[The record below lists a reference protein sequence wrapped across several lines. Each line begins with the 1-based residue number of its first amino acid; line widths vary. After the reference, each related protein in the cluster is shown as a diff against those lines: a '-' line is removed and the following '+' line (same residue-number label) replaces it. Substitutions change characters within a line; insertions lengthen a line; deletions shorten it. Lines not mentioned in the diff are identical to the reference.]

1 MILTKPNPSL
11 GRPMTSDLPT
21 DPIKKLITIMMRLR
35 SPQGCPWDRL
45 QSPDS
50 LKPYLLEEAYEV
62 LAVLGSEQTDD
73 IRDELGDLLLQ
84 IVFLAEIHRER
95 GDFDFDEIAESICA
109 KLIRRHP
116 HVFADI
122 EENDLTSLDRQ
133 WDAIKRSES
142 GNNDNSAL
150 ANLPENLPA
159 LLQAQKSSVKVA
171 RVGFDWPDADSVLAQ
186 LEDEIREL
194 RDAIRSDRPEEVR
207 AEIGDILFTVTNL
220 ARHLG
225 QDAETALLEMNSRF
239 RKRFQIMERIAR
251 EQGQD
256 LEQLSIDDLNVLW
269 QQAKAVNRE

>member
-1 MILTKPNPSL
+1 
-11 GRPMTSDLPT
+11 
-21 DPIKKLITIMMRLR
+21 MMRLR

-45 QSPDS
+45 KSQDS